1 MRPTLARRSLLRL
14 AAACPLCAAT
24 AALTTT
30 AATTARADSMP
41 PHGAHDAPHWGY
53 EGATGPARW
62 SELSADFRTCALGQ
76 DQTPVDLH
84 AGIMARPGSVSFNYQ
99 AMPLKVT
106 NNGHTI
112 QVNVPSGNRM
122 MLGADDYQLL
132 QFHFH
137 HPSEHLLEGKG
148 FDLECHFVH
157 RTGNGALAVVG
168 VFIRP
173 GAENAALAPIWQAMP
188 DKESPEI
195 AVPGITVDTAALLP
209 KDRFYYRYMGSL
221 TTPPCTEG
229 ITWTVFRAPVEAS
242 PEQIRRFAALFP
254 DNARPVQP
262 LHRRFLLEAGA

>member
-14 AAACPLCAAT
+14 AAACPLCAAAAT
-24 AALTTT
+24 AAL
-30 AATTARADSMP
+30 ADATL
-41 PHGAHDAPHWGY
+41 PHASHDAPHWSY
-53 EGATGPARW
+53 EGAAGPTKW
-62 SELSADFRTCALGQ
+62 SELSGDFRACAVGV
-76 DQTPVDLH
+76 DQAPVDLH
-84 AGIMARPGSVSFNYQ
+84 GGIMAQTGPLSFNYQ

-112 QVNVPSGNRM
+112 QVNAPPGSRLV
-122 MLGADDYQLL
+122 LGTDDYELL

-157 RTGNGALAVVG
+157 RSRSGALAVVG

-188 DKESPEI
+188 DKETAELTI
-195 AVPGITVDTAALLP
+195 AGVNVDTAALLP

-242 PEQIRRFAALFP
+242 PQQIRRFAALFP
-254 DNARPVQP
+254 GNARPIQP
-262 LHRRFLLEAGA
+262 LNRRFLLETGA